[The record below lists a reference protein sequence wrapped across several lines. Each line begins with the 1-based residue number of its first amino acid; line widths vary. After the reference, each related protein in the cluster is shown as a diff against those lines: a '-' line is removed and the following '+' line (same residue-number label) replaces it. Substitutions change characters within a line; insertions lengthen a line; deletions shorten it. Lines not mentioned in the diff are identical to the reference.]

1 MRISD
6 IVITNK
12 MRNIAEINSQF
23 TPLKM
28 KMKHALSTL
37 YFCLFLAYFSTGQ
50 STRLSL
56 DLSGGIPVT
65 FASIPSNISTFGGI
79 GIRYSLTK
87 DISVQGLLYSGSFT
101 GSQQAS
107 FNFTAP
113 DAVSNY
119 RSFDNGFF
127 YYSLNLQLNLDRF
140 LGLRPFLKQTNPFL
154 VAGAGRV
161 QSDVMAYRNVDNHKG
176 YNFNFYSSYAGLAI
190 RHYINPQLDF
200 LVTCHYNFTQ
210 TYYLDGIWS
219 DLKYDAFLLTG
230 VGVNYKI
237 AAKAQRQHIE
247 WNNVILKNR
256 IYIPDIEKRNG
267 QPIDEEGNYVVY
279 SKDSVSKLISI
290 NQALQE
296 QNLAQKEEISKL
308 QKGIDSLSKDLNSM
322 KGKVDTL
329 SKEMEF
335 LKQQNQ
341 QILDKLN
348 NMPAIPQS
356 QQSPS
361 QSNTSAKRGE
371 SKNNPSQSKATAPA
385 VPAMVTP
392 VRVESSGASKDEAK
406 KSETGTQVKQNPVAQ
421 KNDDKSIQSK
431 TDEKTNET
439 SNATSGSNNAGA
451 GLNSIDDISA
461 PLEKYNVVVGAY
473 TAQKYAFSFRD
484 NLRSKG
490 YEAAIFRSNPNSKVL
505 RVCVISTQDK
515 SEALRT
521 LRKARTEIDSKSW
534 IHIYIK

>member
-12 MRNIAEINSQF
+12 MRNIAKINSQY
-23 TPLKM
+23 TPLKI

-37 YFCLFLAYFSTGQ
+37 YFCLFFVTASLGQNTRFSV
-50 STRLSL
+50 
-56 DLSGGIPVT
+56 DLSGGIPIT
-65 FASIPSNISTFGGI
+65 FASIPSSISTFGGI
-79 GIRYSLTK
+79 GIRYSVTK

-101 GSQQAS
+101 GRQQAS
-107 FNFTAP
+107 FNFIAP
-113 DAVSNY
+113 DAVVNY

-127 YYSLNLQLNLDRF
+127 YYSLNAQLNLDRF
-140 LGLRPFLKQTNPFL
+140 LGLRTFLKQTNPFL

-161 QSDVMAYRNVDNHKG
+161 QSDVMAYRNVDNNKS

-296 QNLAQKEEISKL
+296 QNLAQKEEINKL

-322 KGKVDTL
+322 KGKFDTL

-341 QILDKLN
+341 QILDKLI
-348 NMPAIPQS
+348 NMPVIPQS

-361 QSNTSAKRGE
+361 QSNTSAKREE
-371 SKNNPSQSKATAPA
+371 SKDNPSKSRATAPT

-392 VRVESSGASKDEAK
+392 VRVESSVASKDEAK

-451 GLNSIDDISA
+451 GLNSINDISA

-484 NLRSKG
+484 NIRSKG
-490 YEAAIFRSNPNSKVL
+490 YEAAIFRSNPNSKML
-505 RVCVISTQDK
+505 RVCVSSTPDK
-515 SEALRT
+515 REALRM